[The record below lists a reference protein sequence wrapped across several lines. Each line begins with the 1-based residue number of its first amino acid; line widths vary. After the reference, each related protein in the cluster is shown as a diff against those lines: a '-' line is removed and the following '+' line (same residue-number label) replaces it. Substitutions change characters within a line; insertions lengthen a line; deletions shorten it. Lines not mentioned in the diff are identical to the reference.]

1 MSTATGSMDKALIGQ
16 LGGYPRAL
24 GLSAFLMLS
33 LALLPGIPA
42 VPFLALSGLAAAGAW
57 FASKK
62 KAGTAAAEAKSLAAK
77 SAAPVAEEPIANAL
91 QIDQVR
97 LELGYGLLPMINGH
111 GGQRLTDQIKSLRR
125 QLAQEIG
132 FVMPSRSEERRVGTE
147 CVSTCRSRWSPAP
160 YKSKY
165 Q

>member
-1 MSTATGSMDKALIGQ
+1 MIRRP
-16 LGGYPRAL
+16 PRTTRTDTL
-24 GLSAFLMLS
+24 FPYTTLFRS
-33 LALLPGIPA
+33 IPA

-57 FASKK
+57 VASKK